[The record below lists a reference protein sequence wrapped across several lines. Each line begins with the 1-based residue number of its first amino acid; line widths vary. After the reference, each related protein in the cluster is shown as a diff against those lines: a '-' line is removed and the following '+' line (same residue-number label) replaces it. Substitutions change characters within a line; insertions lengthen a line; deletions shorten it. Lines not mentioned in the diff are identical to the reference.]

1 MKDSYPDPPLHR
13 PALTQR
19 LANLVSAN
27 TAQRT
32 TQALAGVIVGQMMP
46 AGVVKGGTAMKLRLG
61 QTGSRFSTD
70 FDLARRG
77 EYSDFLDD
85 LDSKLAAGWAG
96 FTGQAVRRPPPR
108 PAGVPTSYVMQPLE
122 IKLQYRGRSWL
133 TILMEVGH
141 DELDDTV
148 DPPLRLTDELRNL
161 VVALGLPAP
170 QPIPVLAVEHQ
181 VAQKLHASSEPGSE
195 RAHDL
200 VDLQLLAREPDF
212 DPARTVDV
220 CRRLFVFRK
229 KHTWPPNITVNANW
243 TTLYATAAEGLEVAP
258 DVESAA
264 RWGNEFV
271 AQLDRQR

>member
-1 MKDSYPDPPLHR
+1 
-13 PALTQR
+13 
-19 LANLVSAN
+19 
-27 TAQRT
+27 
-32 TQALAGVIVGQMMP
+32 
-46 AGVVKGGTAMKLRLG
+46 MKLRLG

-148 DPPLRLTDELRNL
+148 DSPLRLTDELRNL
-161 VVALGLPAP
+161 VVALGLPARSRSRFSP
-170 QPIPVLAVEHQ
+170 SSIRWPRSCMPVANRVASGLTIWSIYSFSPVSRTSTQLAPSMC
-181 VAQKLHASSEPGSE
+181 VAGCSCSARSTPGHPTS
-195 RAHDL
+195 
-200 VDLQLLAREPDF
+200 Q
-212 DPARTVDV
+212 
-220 CRRLFVFRK
+220 
-229 KHTWPPNITVNANW
+229 
-243 TTLYATAAEGLEVAP
+243 
-258 DVESAA
+258 
-264 RWGNEFV
+264 
-271 AQLDRQR
+271 